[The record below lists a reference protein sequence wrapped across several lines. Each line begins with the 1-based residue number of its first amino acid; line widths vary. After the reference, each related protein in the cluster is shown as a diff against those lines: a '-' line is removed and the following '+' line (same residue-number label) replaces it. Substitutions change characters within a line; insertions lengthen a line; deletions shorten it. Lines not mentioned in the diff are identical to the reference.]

1 MSNQFSES
9 AVRAFPA
16 TAAHTKGHAV
26 KFSSGNIV
34 VSTAATD
41 KIIGVIDVD
50 NDAGQDAHVR
60 LRSAPGTCV
69 GLAGG
74 TIAVGDKVTSDGAG
88 ALIATT
94 TALNEI
100 VGVALEAVS
109 SGVLF
114 EFMPSTG
121 LIYAS

>member
-1 MSNQFSES
+1 MSNQFTES
-9 AVRAFPA
+9 SVKAFPA
-16 TAAHTKGHAV
+16 TVAHTKGHAV

-34 VSTAATD
+34 VATAATD

-60 LRSAPGTCV
+60 LRSASGTAV

-74 TIAVGDKVTSDGAG
+74 TIAVGDKVTATTDGT
-88 ALIATT
+88 LIATT

-100 VGVALEAVS
+100 VGVALEAVA
-109 SGVLF
+109 SGALF